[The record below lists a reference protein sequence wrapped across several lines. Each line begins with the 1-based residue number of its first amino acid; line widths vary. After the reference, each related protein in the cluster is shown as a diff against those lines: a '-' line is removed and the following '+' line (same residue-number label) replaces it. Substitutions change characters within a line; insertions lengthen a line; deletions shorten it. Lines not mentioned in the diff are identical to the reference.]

1 MAARRKLLAWEI
13 EKKEIEEELEK
24 REREEWYQLAA
35 ARWPDSTEYQ
45 DFRKFRRNLLLGI
58 CAGCVITYIAYYIA
72 SFDFDFFGTGEKLL
86 ARFVWPLFAIGLI
99 YYITFFFLAV
109 HAARQ
114 RRLFADRVKFG
125 IVRDLQDDEQR
136 LAEES
141 LDGKTDFASLWAIT
155 QRRIDLYH
163 GIATAQAESSFKVG
177 QRATVAGFVAVIILG
192 IVAAFAKNGAAA
204 IAASVIGVAGAAMSG
219 YVGATFMKAQ
229 SEASA
234 QLRQFFLQPV
244 EFSRMLGVERL
255 VETLPDSDRPA
266 AVQQIVKS
274 MMPSVQPVET
284 KTNQAKTS

>member
-1 MAARRKLLAWEI
+1 MASKRNLLAWEI
-13 EKKEIEEELEK
+13 EAKEKEKELEES
-24 REREEWYQLAA
+24 ERRRWYKIAA
-35 ARWPDSTEYQ
+35 ARWPDSTEYR
-45 DFRKFRRNLLLGI
+45 DFRKFRRNLLIGI
-58 CAGCVITYIAYYIA
+58 GAGCLLAYIAYYIA
-72 SFDFDFFGTGEKLL
+72 SIDVYFFDSEEKLL
-86 ARFVWPLFAIGLI
+86 ARFVWPLFAIGMI
-99 YYITFFFLAV
+99 YYLTFFFLSV
-109 HAARQ
+109 HATRQ
-114 RRLFADRVKFG
+114 RRLFADRVRLG

-177 QRATVAGFVAVIILG
+177 QRATIAGFVAVILLG
-192 IVAAFAKNGAAA
+192 IVAAFTKSGAAA
-204 IAASVIGVAGAAMSG
+204 IAASVIGVAGAAISG

-229 SEASA
+229 SEATA

-255 VETLPDSDRPA
+255 VETLPDGDRAA

-274 MMPSVQPVET
+274 MMPSMQPAES
-284 KTNQAKTS
+284 KTN